1 MSARVISVAG
11 PLEGAV
17 FPLPEGEFVI
27 GREDSSALCL
37 APDRAVSRQHCV
49 IAGHDEQSTLR
60 DLNSANGTYV
70 NSVAVS
76 ERTLEHGDEITIGH
90 SVFLF
95 VVDGRPT
102 PQRGAHLDLDRGGV
116 VCGETVV
123 LRRED
128 SAYSRPEVLVDAAA
142 QSEQAARSLKTV
154 LRILRDLSLNS
165 EMVDLQECLLK
176 AIFDCIPAQ
185 RGAILVAGKSPDDF
199 SSAFHWLRH
208 AGQSKPFCIPRMAIQ
223 RTFDE
228 RAAFCVNNIQ
238 RTRDI
243 SSASILRACLS
254 SIVAIPLI
262 SSEDSITVIYLD
274 SSDPAACFRE
284 DHLQMLVGIG
294 EVAAPHLENA
304 HQRERL
310 EFENQRLSS
319 ELAGNQALLGTAD
332 RVRAVHRFIAKV
344 SPSDSTVLISGSSGT
359 GKELV
364 ARAIHRNSSRNGKP
378 FVAINCAAVT
388 DTLLESEFFG
398 HERGAFTGAVAQKR
412 GKLEEADSGTV
423 FLDEIGELA
432 LPLQAKLLRVLQER
446 EFERVGGTRP
456 IKVNIRILAA
466 TNRDLEEEVR
476 HNNFRQ
482 DLFYRLNVV
491 SVSLPELRDRREDIP
506 LLAMHFIKKHA
517 NTRRVLGLSNEATSC
532 LMNYDWPG
540 NVRELENAIERAIV
554 LGSTE
559 QILPDDLPETI
570 LEAAVPAS
578 PDASDAK
585 FHHTIKELKKK
596 LVMNALRQTNGSYI
610 QAAKILGL
618 HPNNLHRLMKTL
630 ELK

>member
-1 MSARVISVAG
+1 V
-11 PLEGAV
+11 
-17 FPLPEGEFVI
+17 
-27 GREDSSALCL
+27 
-37 APDRAVSRQHCV
+37 
-49 IAGHDEQSTLR
+49 
-60 DLNSANGTYV
+60 
-70 NSVAVS
+70 
-76 ERTLEHGDEITIGH
+76 
-90 SVFLF
+90 
-95 VVDGRPT
+95 
-102 PQRGAHLDLDRGGV
+102 DLDGGGA

-128 SAYSRPEVLVDAAA
+128 AAYTRPEVLVDAAA
-142 QSEQAARSLKTV
+142 QSEQAARSLKTIF
-154 LRILRDLSLNS
+154 RILRELSLNS
-165 EMVDLQECLLK
+165 EMVGLQQCLLE
-176 AIFDCIPAQ
+176 AIFDSIPAQ
-185 RGAILVAGKSPDDF
+185 RGAILVAGKSPDEF

-208 AGQSKPFCIPRMAIQ
+208 TGRSNPFCIPRIVIQ
-223 RTFDE
+223 RIFDE

-238 RTRDI
+238 RTLDI
-243 SSASILRACLS
+243 SSKSILQACLS
-254 SIVAIPLI
+254 CILAVPLV
-262 SSEDSITVIYLD
+262 SSGNLITVIYLD
-274 SSDPAACFRE
+274 TSDPAVCFNE
-284 DHLQMLVGIG
+284 DHLQMLTGIG
-294 EVAAPHLENA
+294 EVAAAHLENA
-304 HQRERL
+304 YQRERL

-319 ELAGNQALLGTAD
+319 ELAGNQPLLGTAD
-332 RVRAVHRFIAKV
+332 PVRAVHRFIVKV
-344 SPSDSTVLISGSSGT
+344 SPSESTVLITGSSGT

-456 IKVNIRILAA
+456 IKVNIRILTA

-476 HNNFRQ
+476 RNTFRQ

-491 SVSLPELRDRREDIP
+491 SVNLPDLCDRREDIP

-517 NTRRVLGLSNEATSC
+517 KARRVVGLSHEAISC

-559 QILPDDLPETI
+559 QILLDDLPETI
-570 LEAAVPAS
+570 VEAAVQPS
-578 PDASDAK
+578 SGVSDAK

-596 LVMNALRQTNGSYI
+596 LVTNALRQTNGSYI
-610 QAAKILGL
+610 QAAKLLGL

>member
-1 MSARVISVAG
+1 V
-11 PLEGAV
+11 
-17 FPLPEGEFVI
+17 
-27 GREDSSALCL
+27 
-37 APDRAVSRQHCV
+37 
-49 IAGHDEQSTLR
+49 
-60 DLNSANGTYV
+60 
-70 NSVAVS
+70 
-76 ERTLEHGDEITIGH
+76 RTLEHGDEIRVGH

-102 PQRGAHLDLDRGGV
+102 PRRGAHVDLDGGGV

-128 SAYSRPEVLVDAAA
+128 AAYTRPEVLVDVAA
-142 QSEQAARSLKTV
+142 QSELAARSLKTI
-154 LRILRDLSLNS
+154 LRILRDLSLKS
-165 EMVDLQECLLK
+165 EVVDLQRSLLE
-176 AIFDCIPAQ
+176 AIFDLVPAQ
-185 RGAILVAGKSPDDF
+185 RGAILVAGSSPDDF
-199 SSAFHWLRH
+199 GSAFYWLKH
-208 AGQSKPFCIPRMAIQ
+208 KGDSKPFCIPRTVIQ
-223 RTFDE
+223 RIFDD
-228 RAAFCVNNIQ
+228 RAAFCVNNIH
-238 RTRDI
+238 RARGTI
-243 SSASILRACLS
+243 SSDSIVQACLS
-254 SIVAIPLI
+254 SILALPLV
-262 SSEDSITVIYLD
+262 SSGDLLTVIYLD
-274 SSDPAACFRE
+274 TSDVATGFTE

-294 EVAAPHLENA
+294 EATAAHLENA

-310 EFENQRLSS
+310 EFENQRLAS
-319 ELAGNQALLGTAD
+319 ELAGNQVLLGTAD
-332 RVRAVHRFIAKV
+332 RIRAVHRFIVKV
-344 SPSDSTVLISGSSGT
+344 SPSDSTVLITGSSGT

-364 ARAIHRNSSRNGKP
+364 ARAIHRNSSRYGKP

-398 HERGAFTGAVAQKR
+398 HEKNAFTGAHAQTR

-446 EFERVGGTRP
+446 KFERVGGTRP
-456 IKVNIRILAA
+456 IKINIRILAA
-466 TNRDLEEEVR
+466 TNRVLEEEVR
-476 HNNFRQ
+476 GKTFRQ

-491 SVSLPELRDRREDIP
+491 SVNLPDLRDRLEDVP

-517 NTRRVLGLSNEATSC
+517 QARPVIGLSAEATSC

-559 QILPDDLPETI
+559 QILLDDLPEAI
-570 LEAAVPAS
+570 VDAAVLPS
-578 PDASDAK
+578 SGESDAK
-585 FHHTIKELKKK
+585 FHQTLKEFKKK
-596 LVMNALRQTNGSYI
+596 LVMNALRQTNGSHI
-610 QAAKILGL
+610 QAATMLGI